1 MFQKKRFATVSHIK
15 VYSYPSIFCTISIMN
30 TVIQDIIN
38 NAIQTHQRLALD
50 PKVMEQVQALG
61 TACTQAL
68 QNNNKIILC
77 GNGGSFADAQHI
89 AAEFVGRFIKERHSL
104 PSIALGCNASSTTAI
119 GNDYSFDEIFSRE
132 FSSLGQPGDVLIG
145 ITTSGNSPN
154 VLAAIDVA
162 LEKNIQAFGLTSNKK
177 GAITKKCPCIEIPS
191 DQTPR
196 VQECHILVGHII
208 CEMIDAAIIK

>member
-1 MFQKKRFATVSHIK
+1 MS
-15 VYSYPSIFCTISIMN
+15 

-50 PKVMEQVQALG
+50 PKVMEQIQALG

-89 AAEFVGRFIKERHSL
+89 AAEFVGRFIKERPSL
-104 PSIALGCNASSTTAI
+104 PSIALGCNASSTSAI
-119 GNDYSFDEIFSRE
+119 SNDYGFDQVFSRE
-132 FSSLGQPGDVLIG
+132 LSAIGSEGDVLIA

-154 VLAAIDVA
+154 VLAAIDIA
-162 LEKNIQAFGLTSNKK
+162 LQKNMPIFGLTGNNK
-177 GAITKKCPCIEIPS
+177 GAITQKCPCIEVPS
-191 DQTPR
+191 SDTPR
-196 VQECHILVGHII
+196 IQECHILIGHIV
-208 CEMIDAAIIK
+208 CEMVDRVVCK